1 MKICNIIINTILL
14 LSLFNFIKNNE
25 LIKSIIPD
33 EKLLIKGVQLNKEI
47 LINVDID
54 NFLQLQKYKIMVHY
68 FGSYSVSFKIS
79 LICDDIYFL
88 KNQKNSQNIQL
99 NDFSEFDFQTNE
111 HKIPLQCEDNYDKKK
126 VLISLIPQSFSYQ
139 FMSEKDI
146 RFNIIVEL
154 ITNKYNTDIKP
165 LNILFNKGLYRGIIL
180 VVVLVFLIFCVF
192 GNKLNEL
199 LINSLEFN
207 KVRKKN

>member
-14 LSLFNFIKNNE
+14 LSLFNYNKSNE

-47 LINVDID
+47 LINADID

-126 VLISLIPQSFSYQ
+126 VLISLIPKSLSYQ

-165 LNILFNKGLYRGIIL
+165 LNILFNKGLYKGIIL